1 MSTMTASTKSTAVQ
15 AITSLINANG
25 PSYPAKHPAK
35 LLDALAQELG
45 EDPLAGALY
54 YSCLCWIFKEAAKK
68 SVSREGLTEEIQKRC
83 AFKKACAGELANIL
97 KEAYSADN
105 LDRLKAT
112 KGTAFEDLCNS
123 EGWPFVWGGEAEW
136 TCSNG
141 SVECFGHGEAE
152 LRVAD
157 REKLHSLLQ
166 KILPNL
172 AYCSQEEIQEAIAKQ
187 LSADL
192 DSEFEEFCEDDD
204 YYEPVVEDYDFGYD
218 VKDFCRKY
226 GLEVID
232 FTYTGG
238 DEGFEPYFR
247 GRGW

>member
-1 MSTMTASTKSTAVQ
+1 MNASTKTTAIH
-15 AITSLINANG
+15 AIVTLINTEG
-25 PSYPAKHPAK
+25 PDFPAKHPAE
-35 LLDALAQELG
+35 LLDALTQELG
-45 EDPLAGALY
+45 EDPLTGALY
-54 YSCLCWIFKEAAKK
+54 YSCLCGIFKEAAKK
-68 SVSREGLTEEIQKRC
+68 SVSLDDLAALIQTRC
-83 AFKKACAGELANIL
+83 AFKKTYAGELANIL

-123 EGWPFVWGGEAEW
+123 DGWPFVWGGEAEW

-187 LSADL
+187 LREDL
-192 DSEFEEFCEDDD
+192 DGEFEEFCTEDD
-204 YYEPVVEDYDFGYD
+204 YYEPVVEDYDFGYNL
-218 VKDFCRKY
+218 KEYCRKY
-226 GLEVID
+226 GLEAVD

-238 DEGFEPYFR
+238 DDGFEPYFR
-247 GRGW
+247 GRRW